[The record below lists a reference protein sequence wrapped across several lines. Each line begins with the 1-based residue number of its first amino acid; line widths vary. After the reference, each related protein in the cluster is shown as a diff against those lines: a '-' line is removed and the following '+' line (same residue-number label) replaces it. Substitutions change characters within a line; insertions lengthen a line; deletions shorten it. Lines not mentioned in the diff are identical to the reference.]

1 MTKACC
7 DTNSTSAS
15 NNHYNIGLL
24 GNPNCGKSTL
34 FNQLTGS
41 RQRIGNWPGVTV
53 DRKIGHYTF
62 SGTGFDIVDLPGV
75 YSLDNSARSLD
86 ERITRDYILSA
97 EPNVIINV
105 VDASNLERNLYLSGQ
120 LLEMQVPMVVA
131 VNMMDVAEA
140 HHLKVHLD
148 ALAAAMGCRVVPMIA
163 NAGVGLEQLKQAVLE
178 TAVDKLPPRTA
189 LAYSESI
196 ETAIHTLLEF
206 LKGSEPFDVESESTK
221 SATNHQRA
229 LTPLKCGHINCRWLA
244 AQILDGDTGVE
255 SIQAIPPNMLSL
267 AKELRGRIEEAEG
280 EDMDI
285 LLADGRYGFARKVC
299 ELAVTRPEQHRHS
312 HSDQIDRIV
321 LNRWF
326 GIPIF
331 LAIIY
336 LMFLF
341 TINLGGAFIDF
352 FDITAGA
359 LFVDGFGEVLTAMG
373 APNWLRVLLANGLGG
388 GVQVVA
394 TFIPIIGFL
403 YLFLSFLEGSG
414 YMMRAA
420 FVVDRFMRALGL
432 PGKAFVPL
440 IVGFGCNVPAIMA
453 TRTLENHRERIITV
467 LMAPFMS
474 CGARL
479 SVYALF
485 AAAFFPVGGQN
496 MVFALYVIGIVFA
509 ILTAVVVKTTLLP
522 GEASPFLME
531 LPAYHMPR
539 LKDMLLLTW
548 SRLKGFLSDAGK
560 IIVMMVVV
568 INFLNS
574 WGTDGS
580 FGNEDSEKS
589 VLSSI
594 SRSITPVFS
603 PFGIENDNWPATVG
617 IFTGILAKEVVV
629 GTLDAIYSQI
639 DQASD
644 VAVKPVFVMGEAL
657 TSALETIPA
666 NLSDALNNLSDPL
679 GLHVLD
685 SGTNQQL
692 AAAAQSVDT
701 ATFGAMNTRFDGQAG
716 AFAYLLFILLY
727 APCVAATA
735 AIYREAGSRWMVFT
749 LAWTTGLAYAAAT
762 LFYQLAR
769 FEQHPATSIGWV
781 IGIATA
787 MTLALLMLRQAG
799 KHTLHEAAA

>member
-1 MTKACC
+1 
-7 DTNSTSAS
+7 
-15 NNHYNIGLL
+15 
-24 GNPNCGKSTL
+24 
-34 FNQLTGS
+34 
-41 RQRIGNWPGVTV
+41 
-53 DRKIGHYTF
+53 
-62 SGTGFDIVDLPGV
+62 
-75 YSLDNSARSLD
+75 
-86 ERITRDYILSA
+86 
-97 EPNVIINV
+97 
-105 VDASNLERNLYLSGQ
+105 
-120 LLEMQVPMVVA
+120 
-131 VNMMDVAEA
+131 
-140 HHLKVHLD
+140 
-148 ALAAAMGCRVVPMIA
+148 
-163 NAGVGLEQLKQAVLE
+163 
-178 TAVDKLPPRTA
+178 
-189 LAYSESI
+189 
-196 ETAIHTLLEF
+196 
-206 LKGSEPFDVESESTK
+206 
-221 SATNHQRA
+221 
-229 LTPLKCGHINCRWLA
+229 
-244 AQILDGDTGVE
+244 
-255 SIQAIPPNMLSL
+255 
-267 AKELRGRIEEAEG
+267 
-280 EDMDI
+280 MDI

-299 ELAVTRPEQHRHS
+299 ELAVTRPDQHRHS
-312 HSDQIDRIV
+312 RSDQIDRIV
-321 LNRWF
+321 LNRWL

-331 LAIIY
+331 LASIY

-352 FDITAGA
+352 FDMTAGA
-359 LFVDGFGEVLTAMG
+359 LLVDGFGELLTSLG
-373 APNWLRVLLANGLGG
+373 APGWLRVLLANGLGG

-420 FVVDRFMRALGL
+420 FVVDRFMRTLGL

-496 MVFALYVIGIVFA
+496 MVFALYLVGIVFA

-522 GEASPFLME
+522 GQASPFLME

-539 LKDMLLLTW
+539 PKDMLLLTW

-589 VLSSI
+589 VLSAV
-594 SRSITPVFS
+594 SRSVTPVFS
-603 PFGIENDNWPATVG
+603 PFGITEDNWPATVG

-639 DQASD
+639 DRTGEAVAEEAFVLGD
-644 VAVKPVFVMGEAL
+644 ALTVAVA
-657 TSALETIPA
+657 TIPV
-666 NLSDALNNLSDPL
+666 NLGIALNNLGDPL
-679 GLHVLD
+679 GLRVLD
-685 SGTNQQL
+685 SSSDQQL
-692 AAAAQSVDT
+692 AAQAQSVDT
-701 ATFGAMNTRFDGQAG
+701 ATFGAMNARFDGQVG

-735 AIYREAGSRWMVFT
+735 AIYREAGSRWMLFT
-749 LAWTTGLAYAAAT
+749 LAWTTGIAYAAAT

-769 FEQHPATSIGWV
+769 FNQHPASSIGWV
-781 IGIATA
+781 VGIAVA
-787 MTLALLMLRQAG
+787 LMLTLMLLRQAG
-799 KHTLHEAAA
+799 KQTPQEASA

>member
-7 DTNSTSAS
+7 DTNSPGAN

-53 DRKIGHYTF
+53 DRKVGQYIF
-62 SGTGFDIVDLPGV
+62 SNTGFDIVDLPGV

-86 ERITRDYILSA
+86 ERITRDYILSV

-120 LLEMQVPMVVA
+120 LLEMQVPMVLA

-148 ALAAAMGCRVVPMIA
+148 ALSTAMGCRVVPLIA
-163 NAGVGLEQLKQAVLE
+163 TTGEGLDALKHAVME
-178 TAVDKLPPRTA
+178 AATDKLPPRTA

-196 ETAIHTLLEF
+196 EAAIHTLMQQI
-206 LKGSEPFDVESESTK
+206 PAD
-221 SATNHQRA
+221 HD
-229 LTPLKCGHINCRWLA
+229 CGHINCRWLA

-255 SIQAIPPNMLSL
+255 SLQAIPPHMLTL
-267 AKELRGRIEEAEG
+267 AKELRGQIEQAEG

-285 LLADGRYGFARKVC
+285 LLADGRYGFARRVC
-299 ELAVTRPEQHRHS
+299 ELAVSRPAQHRHS
-312 HSDQIDRIV
+312 RSDQIDRI
-321 LNRWF
+321 LLSRWF
-326 GIPIF
+326 GIPFF

-352 FDITAGA
+352 FDMTAGA
-359 LFVDGFGEVLTAMG
+359 LFVDAFGELLTGLG
-373 APNWLRVLLANGLGG
+373 APNWLRVLLADGLGG

-496 MVFALYVIGIVFA
+496 MVFALYVIGIAFA
-509 ILTAVVVKTTLLP
+509 ILTALVVKTTLLP

-539 LKDMLLLTW
+539 VKDMLLLTW
-548 SRLKGFLSDAGK
+548 SRLKGFLGDAGK

-603 PFGIENDNWPATVG
+603 PFGIEDDNWPATVG

-639 DQASD
+639 DQAGE
-644 VAVKPVFVMGEAL
+644 VASKDVFVLADAL
-657 TSALETIPA
+657 STALATIPV
-666 NLSDALNNLSDPL
+666 NLGDALNNLSDPL
-679 GLHVLD
+679 GLSVLD
-685 SGTNQQL
+685 SSADQQL
-692 AAAAQSVDT
+692 AAQAQSVDT
-701 ATFGAMNTRFDGQAG
+701 ATFGAMNARFDGQAG

-735 AIYREAGSRWMVFT
+735 AIYREAGSRWMLFT
-749 LAWTTGLAYAAAT
+749 LGWTTGLAYAAAT
-762 LFYQLAR
+762 VFYQLAR

-787 MTLALLMLRQAG
+787 MALTLFMLRQMG
-799 KHTLHEAAA
+799 KQTLHEVAI